1 MKCPNCGTE
10 SKGNFCPSC
19 GAGMRVSN
27 CAECGGKL
35 DPGARFCT
43 RCGAETG
50 GAAATGRGAGRA
62 RSRNAS
68 RAADSSNLPWYI
80 AGAVLMVLIL
90 VLVVPI
96 LMGGDDVPA
105 RGAAPFGA
113 QGGATGAPPALD
125 GTPREQADRLFNR
138 IMAAREQG
146 DTATARFFA
155 PMGIQAYQA
164 AEPLDDDGLYHLA
177 TIHNVAGD
185 HAAARQSAE
194 RTLERNPNHLLALA
208 AAAEAA
214 QGAGDEAAARGYYG
228 RLVDAYNSEIGRPLP
243 EYQDHARILPEY
255 LATARN
261 AIR

>member
-19 GAGMRVSN
+19 GASMRVSS
-27 CAECGGKL
+27 CAECGGNL

-50 GAAATGRGAGRA
+50 GAAASGRGAGRA
-62 RSRNAS
+62 RSRSAS

-80 AGAVLMVLIL
+80 AGAVLVVLIL

-113 QGGATGAPPALD
+113 QGGVTGAPPALD

-185 HAAARQSAE
+185 HAAARQAAE

-214 QGAGDEAAARGYYG
+214 QGVGDEAAARGYYG